1 MDPRSSH
8 RMTNAKSM
16 ERVVKAYFG
25 LKKIKKDSSVDL
37 EYAQYLKE
45 NLTLRERLAMYDRF
59 KCGETPFDSLMRRII
74 LRSLITKCGNDIS
87 VSSFVT
93 FTHPE
98 RIEINDGVFIGQYS
112 MLQGRHD
119 GYCSIGRKV
128 WIGPY
133 AYFDARALI
142 IEDNVGIGPGTKI
155 LGSAHTGIPEDIP
168 IIQTDLIIKPVR
180 ICQGSDIGVNAVI
193 LPGITVG
200 EGAIVGAGA
209 VVTKDVKPNTV
220 VAGVPAKVLKKR

>member
-1 MDPRSSH
+1 
-8 RMTNAKSM
+8 M

-25 LKKIKKDSSVDL
+25 RKKIGQDSASEL
-37 EYAQYLKE
+37 QYTRSLRE
-45 NLTLRERLAMYDRF
+45 NLTHGERLTLYDRF
-59 KCGETPFDSLMRRII
+59 KCGETNLDSLMRRI
-74 LRSLITKCGNDIS
+74 LVRSLVKKCGHDVS
-87 VSSFVT
+87 VASFVT
-93 FTHPE
+93 IIHPE
-98 RIEINDGVFIGQYS
+98 TIEIADGVFMGHYC

-119 GYCSIGRKV
+119 GHCSIGRKV

-133 AYFDARALI
+133 AFFDARALI

-155 LGSAHTGIPEDIP
+155 LGSTHTGIPKDLP
-168 IIQTDLIIKPVR
+168 VIQTDLVIKPVR

-193 LPGITVG
+193 LPGITIG

-209 VVTKDVKPNTV
+209 VVTKDVKPKTV

>member
-1 MDPRSSH
+1 
-8 RMTNAKSM
+8 M

-25 LKKIKKDSSVDL
+25 LKKIKKDRPFEL
-37 EYAQYLKE
+37 EYAQYLRE
-45 NLTLRERLAMYDRF
+45 NLTHEERLAVYDRF
-59 KCGETPFDSLMRRII
+59 KSGETTFDSLMRRII
-74 LRSLITKCGNDIS
+74 LRSLIKKCGHDIS

-98 RIEINDGVFIGQYS
+98 TLEIADGVFIGQYAFI
-112 MLQGRHD
+112 QGRHD
-119 GYCSIGRKV
+119 GYCRIGKRV

-133 AYFDARALI
+133 AFFDARALE

-155 LGSAHTGIPEDIP
+155 LGSTHMGNPKDIP
-168 IIQTDLIIKPVR
+168 VIQTDLVIKPVR
-180 ICQGSDIGVNAVI
+180 ICQGSDIGINAVI

-209 VVTKDVKPNTV
+209 VVTRDVKPKTI

>member
-1 MDPRSSH
+1 
-8 RMTNAKSM
+8 M

-25 LKKIKKDSSVDL
+25 LKKIKKDPSFEL
-37 EYAQYLKE
+37 EYAQYLRE
-45 NLTLRERLAMYDRF
+45 NLTPGERLAVYDRF
-59 KCGETPFDSLMRRII
+59 KSGETTFDSLMRRII
-74 LRSLITKCGNDIS
+74 LRSLIKKCGHDIS
-87 VSSFVT
+87 VASFVT

-98 RIEINDGVFIGQYS
+98 TFEIADGVFIGQYAFI
-112 MLQGRHD
+112 QGRHD
-119 GYCSIGRKV
+119 GHCRIGKRV

-133 AYFDARALI
+133 AFFDARALE

-155 LGSAHTGIPEDIP
+155 LGSTHTGVPKDIP
-168 IIQTDLIIKPVR
+168 IIQTDLVIKPVR
-180 ICQGSDIGVNAVI
+180 ICQGSDIGINAVI

-209 VVTKDVKPNTV
+209 VVTRDVKPKTV

>member
-1 MDPRSSH
+1 
-8 RMTNAKSM
+8 M

-25 LKKIKKDSSVDL
+25 LKKIKKDMSFEL
-37 EYAQYLKE
+37 EYAQYLRE
-45 NLTLRERLAMYDRF
+45 NLTPDERLAVYDRF
-59 KCGETPFDSLMRRII
+59 KSGETKFDSLMRRII
-74 LRSLITKCGNDIS
+74 LRSLIKKCGHDIS

-98 RIEINDGVFIGQYS
+98 TIEIADGVFVGQYCV
-112 MLQGRHD
+112 LQGRFD
-119 GYCSIGRKV
+119 GFCSIGRKV

-133 AYFDARALI
+133 TYLDARSLT

-155 LGSAHTGIPEDIP
+155 LGSTHTGAPKDVP
-168 IIQTDLIIKPVR
+168 IIQTDLVIKPVR

-209 VVTKDVKPNTV
+209 VVTRDVKPKTV

>member
-1 MDPRSSH
+1 
-8 RMTNAKSM
+8 M

-25 LKKIKKDSSVDL
+25 LKKIKKDPSFEL
-37 EYAQYLKE
+37 EYAQYLRE
-45 NLTLRERLAMYDRF
+45 NLTPGERLAVYDRF
-59 KCGETPFDSLMRRII
+59 KSGETTFDSLMRRII
-74 LRSLITKCGNDIS
+74 LRSLIKKCGHDIS

-93 FTHPE
+93 VTHPE
-98 RIEINDGVFIGQYS
+98 TFEIADGVFIGQYAFI
-112 MLQGRHD
+112 QGRHD
-119 GYCSIGRKV
+119 GHCRIGKRV

-133 AYFDARALI
+133 AFFDARALE

-155 LGSAHTGIPEDIP
+155 LGSTHTGVPKDIP
-168 IIQTDLIIKPVR
+168 IIQTDLVIKPVR
-180 ICQGSDIGVNAVI
+180 ICQGSDIGINAVI

-209 VVTKDVKPNTV
+209 VVTRDVKPKMV

>member
-1 MDPRSSH
+1 
-8 RMTNAKSM
+8 M

-25 LKKIKKDSSVDL
+25 LNKIRKDMSFEL
-37 EYAQYLKE
+37 EYAQYLRE
-45 NLTLRERLAMYDRF
+45 NLTTEERLAVYDRF
-59 KCGETPFDSLMRRII
+59 KYGETKFDSLMRRII
-74 LRSLITKCGNDIS
+74 LRSLIKKCGHDIS

-93 FTHPE
+93 VTHPE
-98 RIEINDGVFIGQYS
+98 TIKIGDGVFIGQYAFI
-112 MLQGRHD
+112 QGRHD
-119 GYCSIGRKV
+119 GYCRIGKRV

-133 AYFDARALI
+133 SFFDARALE

-155 LGSAHTGIPEDIP
+155 LGSTHTGFPKDIP

-180 ICQGSDIGVNAVI
+180 ICQGSDIGINVVI

-209 VVTKDVKPNTV
+209 VVTRDVKPKTV

>member
-1 MDPRSSH
+1 
-8 RMTNAKSM
+8 M

-25 LKKIKKDSSVDL
+25 LKKTKKDQSSEL
-37 EYAQYLKE
+37 ESARYLRE
-45 NLTLRERLAMYDRF
+45 NLTPGERLAVYDRF
-59 KCGETPFDSLMRRII
+59 KCGETTFDSLMRRII
-74 LRSLITKCGNDIS
+74 LRSLLKKCGHDIS

-98 RIEINDGVFIGQYS
+98 TIEIRDSVFIGQYC

-119 GYCSIGRKV
+119 GYCSIGKKV

-133 AYFDARALI
+133 TYLDARALT

-155 LGSAHTGIPEDIP
+155 LGSTHTGIPKDIP
-168 IIQTDLIIKPVR
+168 VIQTDLVIKPVR
-180 ICQGSDIGVNAVI
+180 IGQGSDIGVNAVI

-209 VVTKDVKPNTV
+209 VVTKDVKPKTV

>member
-1 MDPRSSH
+1 
-8 RMTNAKSM
+8 M

-25 LKKIKKDSSVDL
+25 LKKIKKDRSFEL
-37 EYAQYLKE
+37 EYAQYLRE
-45 NLTLRERLAMYDRF
+45 NLKSEERLAAYDRF
-59 KCGETPFDSLMRRII
+59 KLGETTFDSLMRRII
-74 LRSLITKCGNDIS
+74 LRSLIKKCGNDIS

-93 FTHPE
+93 FMHPE
-98 RIEINDGVFIGQYS
+98 TFEIADGVFIGQYACI
-112 MLQGRHD
+112 QGRHD
-119 GYCSIGRKV
+119 GYCKIGKRV

-133 AYFDARALI
+133 TFFDARALE

-155 LGSAHTGIPEDIP
+155 LGSTHTGDPKDIP

-180 ICQGSDIGVNAVI
+180 ICQGSDIGINAVI

-209 VVTKDVKPNTV
+209 VLTRDVKPKTV

>member
-1 MDPRSSH
+1 
-8 RMTNAKSM
+8 M
-16 ERVVKAYFG
+16 ERVVKASFS
-25 LKKIKKDSSVDL
+25 LKKIKKDFSSEL
-37 EYAQYLKE
+37 KHAQYLSE
-45 NLTLRERLAMYDRF
+45 NLTTGERLAMYDRF
-59 KCGETPFDSLMRRII
+59 TCGETIFDSSMRRLL
-74 LRSLITKCGNDIS
+74 LRSLIKKCGYDIS

-98 RIEINDGVFIGQYS
+98 TIEIGDGVFIGRYC

-133 AYFDARALI
+133 AYFDARALV

-155 LGSAHTGIPEDIP
+155 LGSSHTGIPIDIP
-168 IIQTDLIIKPVR
+168 VIQTDLVIKPVR

-220 VAGVPAKVLKKR
+220 VAGVPAKVIKKR

>member
-1 MDPRSSH
+1 
-8 RMTNAKSM
+8 M

-25 LKKIKKDSSVDL
+25 LKKIKKDPSFEL
-37 EYAQYLKE
+37 EYAQYLRE
-45 NLTLRERLAMYDRF
+45 NLTPGERLAVYDRF
-59 KCGETPFDSLMRRII
+59 KSGETTFDSLMRRII
-74 LRSLITKCGNDIS
+74 LRSLIKKCGHDIS

-98 RIEINDGVFIGQYS
+98 TFEIADGVFIGQYAFI
-112 MLQGRHD
+112 QGRHD
-119 GYCSIGRKV
+119 GHCRIGKRV

-133 AYFDARALI
+133 AFFDARALE

-155 LGSAHTGIPEDIP
+155 LGSTHTGVPKDIP

-180 ICQGSDIGVNAVI
+180 ICQGSDIGINAVI

-209 VVTKDVKPNTV
+209 VVTRDVKPKTV

>member
-1 MDPRSSH
+1 
-8 RMTNAKSM
+8 M

-25 LKKIKKDSSVDL
+25 QKKIKKDPSSEL
-37 EYAQYLKE
+37 EYAEYLRE
-45 NLTLRERLAMYDRF
+45 NLTPGERLAVYDHF
-59 KCGETPFDSLMRRII
+59 KCGETNADLSMRRII
-74 LRSLITKCGNDIS
+74 LRSLIKKCGHGIS
-87 VSSFVT
+87 VAGFT
-93 FTHPE
+93 TITHPE
-98 RIEINDGVFIGQYS
+98 TMEFGDGIFIGQYC

-119 GYCSIGRKV
+119 GYCIIGRKV

-142 IEDNVGIGPGTKI
+142 IEDNVGVGPGVKI
-155 LGSAHTGIPEDIP
+155 LGSMHTGVPNDAP
-168 IIQTDLIIKPVR
+168 VIQTDLIIKPVR
-180 ICQGSDIGVNAVI
+180 ICEGSDIGVNAVI

-209 VVTKDVKPNTV
+209 VVTKDVKRKTI